1 MQKLTRGLVPLIGI
15 ALILAGVYLIFKPKI
30 DAYLT
35 NKENEQKIEVYE
47 ESQQNAPSKVPEIP
61 KDPSKVVGVLEVPS
75 VGIKEAV
82 YPGPATPEQL
92 EHGVSLAEKDES
104 LKDQNIAIAGHT
116 NYSLNYQFTELHK
129 AKKGAEVIFK
139 LGKET
144 RKYQIT
150 SIKDVDPYQVEVL
163 EEMKKDKDQLTLITC
178 DDYDEKTGQWLTR
191 KIYVAERV
199 QSSNG

>member
-92 EHGVSLAEKDES
+92 ERGVSLAEKDES

-163 EEMKKDKDQLTLITC
+163 EEMKKDKD
-178 DDYDEKTGQWLTR
+178 
-191 KIYVAERV
+191 
-199 QSSNG
+199 

>member
-1 MQKLTRGLVPLIGI
+1 MER
-15 ALILAGVYLIFKPKI
+15 
-30 DAYLT
+30 
-35 NKENEQKIEVYE
+35 
-47 ESQQNAPSKVPEIP
+47 
-61 KDPSKVVGVLEVPS
+61 
-75 VGIKEAV
+75 
-82 YPGPATPEQL
+82 
-92 EHGVSLAEKDES
+92 GVSLAEKDES

-199 QSSNG
+199 

>member
-1 MQKLTRGLVPLIGI
+1 MQKLTRWLVPLIGV
-15 ALILAGVYLIFKPKI
+15 ALILGGVYLIFKPKI

-35 NKENEQKIEVYE
+35 NKENEQKIEAYE
-47 ESQQNAPSKVPEIP
+47 KSQQKAESKVPEIP

-92 EHGVSLAEKDES
+92 ERGVSFAEKDES

-129 AKKGAEVIFK
+129 AKKGAEVTFK
-139 LGKET
+139 VGKET
-144 RKYQIT
+144 RKYKIT
-150 SIKDVDPYQVEVL
+150 SITDVNPSQVEVL
-163 EEMKKDKDQLTLITC
+163 DEMNKDKDQLTLITC

-199 QSSNG
+199 

>member
-35 NKENEQKIEVYE
+35 NKENEEKIEVYE

-82 YPGPATPEQL
+82 YPGPGDT
-92 EHGVSLAEKDES
+92 
-104 LKDQNIAIAGHT
+104 
-116 NYSLNYQFTELHK
+116 
-129 AKKGAEVIFK
+129 
-139 LGKET
+139 
-144 RKYQIT
+144 
-150 SIKDVDPYQVEVL
+150 
-163 EEMKKDKDQLTLITC
+163 
-178 DDYDEKTGQWLTR
+178 
-191 KIYVAERV
+191 
-199 QSSNG
+199 

>member
-35 NKENEQKIEVYE
+35 NKENEEKIEVYE

-82 YPGPATPEQL
+82 YPGLRHLNNWSA
-92 EHGVSLAEKDES
+92 VSVWRKRMNHSKTKIS
-104 LKDQNIAIAGHT
+104 LLRDIRII
-116 NYSLNYQFTELHK
+116 
-129 AKKGAEVIFK
+129 V
-139 LGKET
+139 
-144 RKYQIT
+144 
-150 SIKDVDPYQVEVL
+150 
-163 EEMKKDKDQLTLITC
+163 
-178 DDYDEKTGQWLTR
+178 
-191 KIYVAERV
+191 
-199 QSSNG
+199 